1 MTAPQDPIARRAGGG
16 RRAGD
21 DRRAGDEQDSGL
33 EQHSGVEQRPGVEER
48 SWPGLDVSGLRILV
62 AGFGISGYAV
72 ADQTMQRGA
81 RVLVV
86 DGSETPELLERARV
100 LEVLGVEVRLGA
112 EHTRSLPSD
121 REVDLVVT
129 SPGWRPDQPLLAAAA
144 AAGIPVW
151 SEIELARRMQAA
163 DGPAWLG
170 ITGTNGK
177 TTTVTMLE
185 SILQHA
191 GLRAVACGN
200 VGLPVIEA
208 ALDPEGFDVLAIELS
223 SFQLHWTQ
231 HLDCEAAAVLNV
243 SADHLDWHGGTEA
256 YARAKGRIY
265 QGVRTACVYNVADPA
280 TLALVEEADVVEGAR
295 AVGIGLGTPGL
306 SELGLIDDLLVDRA
320 FLDERR
326 TAAAELATLSDLA
339 HLGPQGAGP
348 HVLIDALAA
357 AALARAHGVEPRAV
371 RDGLRAY
378 RMGSHRAQHLATVD
392 GIGFV
397 DDTKA
402 TNPAAAAASLCA
414 AERVVW
420 IAGGDTKGADLDP
433 LISVARERLVGVVL
447 LGRDAAPFTEAL
459 TRHAPEVPV
468 RRIDPG
474 DTDDV
479 AGRTRLMEDAVR
491 AARSLASAG
500 DVVLLAPAAASI
512 DQFRDYAERGDLFA
526 AAVTR
531 LPGERA

>member
-1 MTAPQDPIARRAGGG
+1 MTAPAGG
-16 RRAGD
+16 APSLP
-21 DRRAGDEQDSGL
+21 A
-33 EQHSGVEQRPGVEER
+33 EER
-48 SWPGLDVSGLRILV
+48 PWPGMDVAGLRILV
-62 AGFGISGYAV
+62 TGFGVSGYAI

-86 DGSETPELLERARV
+86 DGADTPEIRERARI
-100 LEVLGVEVRLGA
+100 LEVLGAEFRLGA
-112 EHTRSLPSD
+112 EHTRALPED
-121 REVDLVVT
+121 REIDLVVT

-144 AAGIPVW
+144 ARGIPVW
-151 SEIELARRMQAA
+151 SEVELARRMQAA

-185 SILQHA
+185 SILRAA

-208 ALDPEGFDVLAIELS
+208 ALDPEGFDVLALELS
-223 SFQLHWTQ
+223 SFQLHWTE
-231 HLDCEAAAVLNV
+231 HLDCEAAVVLNV
-243 SADHLDWHGGTEA
+243 SADHLDWHGGAEE
-256 YARAKGRIY
+256 YARAKGRIFE
-265 QGVRTACVYNVADPA
+265 GVRTACVYNTADET
-280 TLALVEEADVVEGAR
+280 TLHLVEEADVVEGAR
-295 AVGIGLGTPGL
+295 AVGISLGAPGL
-306 SELGLIDDLLVDRA
+306 SELGIIDDILVDRA
-320 FLDERR
+320 FHPERR
-326 TAAAELATLSDLA
+326 SSAAELATLADLA

-348 HVLIDALAA
+348 HVLLDALAA
-357 AALARAHGVEPRAV
+357 AALARAHGVPAHAV

-378 RMGSHRAQHLATVD
+378 RMGAHRAQHLATVD

-402 TNPAAAAASLCA
+402 TNPAAAAASLQA

-420 IAGGDTKGADLDP
+420 IAGGDVKGADLGP
-433 LISVARERLVGVVL
+433 LVAAAADRLVGVVL
-447 LGRDAAPFTEAL
+447 LGLDPAPFTEAL

-474 DTDDV
+474 ETDDV
-479 AGRTRLMEDAVR
+479 AARTRLMEDAVQ
-491 AARSLASAG
+491 AARSLAAAG

-531 LPGERA
+531 LPGEHA

>member
-1 MTAPQDPIARRAGGG
+1 MSSPTPAE
-16 RRAGD
+16 
-21 DRRAGDEQDSGL
+21 DR
-33 EQHSGVEQRPGVEER
+33 P
-48 SWPGLDVSGLRILV
+48 WPGMDVAGLRILV
-62 AGFGISGYAV
+62 TGFGVSGYAI

-86 DGSETPELLERARV
+86 DGADTPALRERAEI

-112 EHTRSLPSD
+112 EHTASLPAD
-121 REVDLVVT
+121 RGIDLVVT

-151 SEIELARRMQAA
+151 SEIELARRMQGA

-185 SILQHA
+185 SILRHA
-191 GLRAVACGN
+191 GRRAVACGN

-208 ALDPEGFDVLAIELS
+208 ALDPEGYDVLALELS
-223 SFQLHWTQ
+223 SFQLHWTE

-243 SADHLDWHGGTEA
+243 SDDHLDWHGGA
-256 YARAKGRIY
+256 ARYAAAKGRIY
-265 QGVRTACVYNVADPA
+265 HGVRTACVFTVADP
-280 TLALVEEADVVEGAR
+280 TTRALVEEADVVEGAR
-295 AVGIGLGTPGL
+295 AVGLTLGAPGL
-306 SELGLIDDLLVDRA
+306 SEIGVIDGMLVDRA
-320 FLDERR
+320 FLAERR
-326 TAAAELATLSDLA
+326 TAAAELATLEDLA

-348 HVLIDALAA
+348 HVVLDALAA
-357 AALARAHGVEPRAV
+357 AALARAHGVPAHAV

-378 RMGSHRAQHLATVD
+378 RMGDHRAQHLATVD
-392 GIGFV
+392 GIDYV

-402 TNPAAAAASLCA
+402 TNPAAAEASLRA

-420 IAGGDTKGADLDP
+420 IAGGDTKGAALDE
-433 LISVARERLVGVVL
+433 LITASRDRLAGVVL
-447 LGRDAAPFTEAL
+447 LGLDATAFTDAL
-459 TRHAPEVPV
+459 ARHAPEVPV

-479 AGRTRLMEDAVR
+479 AGRTRLMEDAVQ
-491 AARSLASAG
+491 AARALASAG

-512 DQFRDYAERGDLFA
+512 DQFRDYAERGELFA
-526 AAVTR
+526 TAVSR

>member
-1 MTAPQDPIARRAGGG
+1 MTAPAGG
-16 RRAGD
+16 APSLP
-21 DRRAGDEQDSGL
+21 A
-33 EQHSGVEQRPGVEER
+33 EER
-48 SWPGLDVSGLRILV
+48 PWPGMDVAGLRILV
-62 AGFGISGYAV
+62 TGFGVSGYAI

-86 DGSETPELLERARV
+86 DGADTPEIRERARI
-100 LEVLGVEVRLGA
+100 LEVLGVEFRLGA
-112 EHTRSLPSD
+112 EHTRALPED
-121 REVDLVVT
+121 REIDLVVT

-144 AAGIPVW
+144 ARGIPVW
-151 SEIELARRMQAA
+151 SEVELARRMQAA

-185 SILQHA
+185 SILRAA

-208 ALDPEGFDVLAIELS
+208 ALDPEGFDVLALELS
-223 SFQLHWTQ
+223 SFQLHWTE
-231 HLDCEAAAVLNV
+231 HLDCEAAVVLNV
-243 SADHLDWHGGTEA
+243 SADHLDWHGGAEE
-256 YARAKGRIY
+256 YARAKGRIFE
-265 QGVRTACVYNVADPA
+265 GVRTACVYNTADET
-280 TLALVEEADVVEGAR
+280 TLHLVEEADVVEGAR
-295 AVGIGLGTPGL
+295 AVGISLGAPGL
-306 SELGLIDDLLVDRA
+306 SELGIIDGILVDRA
-320 FLDERR
+320 FHPERR
-326 TAAAELATLSDLA
+326 SSAAELATLADLA

-348 HVLIDALAA
+348 HVLLDALAA
-357 AALARAHGVEPRAV
+357 AALARAHGVPAHAV

-378 RMGSHRAQHLATVD
+378 RMGAHRAQHLATVD

-402 TNPAAAAASLCA
+402 TNPAAAAASLQA
-414 AERVVW
+414 ADRVVW
-420 IAGGDTKGADLDP
+420 IAGGDVKGADLGP
-433 LISVARERLVGVVL
+433 LVAAAADRLVGVVL
-447 LGRDAAPFTEAL
+447 LGLDPAPFTEAL
-459 TRHAPEVPV
+459 SRHAPEVPV

-474 DTDDV
+474 ETDDV
-479 AGRTRLMEDAVR
+479 AARTRLMEDAVQ
-491 AARSLASAG
+491 AARSLAAAG

-531 LPGERA
+531 LPGEHA

>member
-1 MTAPQDPIARRAGGG
+1 MTAPAGG
-16 RRAGD
+16 APSLP
-21 DRRAGDEQDSGL
+21 A
-33 EQHSGVEQRPGVEER
+33 EER
-48 SWPGLDVSGLRILV
+48 PWPGMDVAGLRILV
-62 AGFGISGYAV
+62 TGFGVSGYAI

-86 DGSETPELLERARV
+86 DGADTPEIRERARI
-100 LEVLGVEVRLGA
+100 LEVLGAEFRLGA
-112 EHTRSLPSD
+112 EHTRALPED
-121 REVDLVVT
+121 REIDLVVT

-144 AAGIPVW
+144 ARGIPVW
-151 SEIELARRMQAA
+151 SEVELARRMQAA

-185 SILQHA
+185 SILRAA

-208 ALDPEGFDVLAIELS
+208 ALDPEGFDVLALELS
-223 SFQLHWTQ
+223 SFQLHWTE
-231 HLDCEAAAVLNV
+231 HLDCEAAVVLNV
-243 SADHLDWHGGTEA
+243 SADHLDWHGGAEE
-256 YARAKGRIY
+256 YARAKGRIFE
-265 QGVRTACVYNVADPA
+265 GVRTACVYNTADET
-280 TLALVEEADVVEGAR
+280 TLHLVEEADVVEGAR
-295 AVGIGLGTPGL
+295 AVGISLGAPGL
-306 SELGLIDDLLVDRA
+306 SELGIIDGILVDRA
-320 FLDERR
+320 FHPERR
-326 TAAAELATLSDLA
+326 SSAAELATLADLA

-348 HVLIDALAA
+348 HVLLDALAA
-357 AALARAHGVEPRAV
+357 AALARAHGVPAHAV

-378 RMGSHRAQHLATVD
+378 RMGAHRAQHLATVD

-402 TNPAAAAASLCA
+402 TNPAAAAASLQA

-420 IAGGDTKGADLDP
+420 IAGGDVKGADLGP
-433 LISVARERLVGVVL
+433 LVAAAADRLVGVVL
-447 LGRDAAPFTEAL
+447 LGLDPAPFTEAL
-459 TRHAPEVPV
+459 TRHAPEVHV

-474 DTDDV
+474 ETDDV
-479 AGRTRLMEDAVR
+479 AARTRLMEDAVQ
-491 AARSLASAG
+491 AARSLAAAG

-531 LPGERA
+531 LPGEHA

>member
-1 MTAPQDPIARRAGGG
+1 MTAPAGG
-16 RRAGD
+16 APSLP
-21 DRRAGDEQDSGL
+21 A
-33 EQHSGVEQRPGVEER
+33 EER
-48 SWPGLDVSGLRILV
+48 PWPGMDVAGLRILV
-62 AGFGISGYAV
+62 TGFGVSGYAI

-86 DGSETPELLERARV
+86 DGADTPEIRERAQI
-100 LEVLGVEVRLGA
+100 LEVLGVEFRLGA
-112 EHTRSLPSD
+112 EHTRALPED
-121 REVDLVVT
+121 REIDLVVT

-144 AAGIPVW
+144 ARGIPVW
-151 SEIELARRMQAA
+151 SEVELARRMQPA

-185 SILQHA
+185 SILRAA

-208 ALDPEGFDVLAIELS
+208 ALDPEGFDVLALELS
-223 SFQLHWTQ
+223 SFQLHWTE
-231 HLDCEAAAVLNV
+231 HLDCEAAVVLNV
-243 SADHLDWHGGTEA
+243 SADHLDWHGGAEE
-256 YARAKGRIY
+256 YARAKGRIFE
-265 QGVRTACVYNVADPA
+265 GVRTACVYNTADRT
-280 TLALVEEADVVEGAR
+280 TLHLVEEADVVEGAR
-295 AVGIGLGTPGL
+295 AVGISLGAPGL
-306 SELGLIDDLLVDRA
+306 SELGIIDDILVDRA
-320 FLDERR
+320 FHPERR
-326 TAAAELATLSDLA
+326 SSAAELATLADLA

-348 HVLIDALAA
+348 HVLLDALAA
-357 AALARAHGVEPRAV
+357 AALARAHGVPAHAV

-378 RMGSHRAQHLATVD
+378 RMGAHRAQHLATVD

-402 TNPAAAAASLCA
+402 TNPAAAAASLQA

-420 IAGGDTKGADLDP
+420 IAGGDVKGADLGP
-433 LISVARERLVGVVL
+433 LVAAAADRLVGVVL
-447 LGRDAAPFTEAL
+447 LGLDPAPFTEAL
-459 TRHAPEVPV
+459 SRHAPEVPV

-474 DTDDV
+474 ETDDV
-479 AGRTRLMEDAVR
+479 AARTRLMEDAVQ
-491 AARSLASAG
+491 AARSLAAAG

-531 LPGERA
+531 LPGEHA

>member
-1 MTAPQDPIARRAGGG
+1 MTAPAGG
-16 RRAGD
+16 APSLP
-21 DRRAGDEQDSGL
+21 A
-33 EQHSGVEQRPGVEER
+33 EER
-48 SWPGLDVSGLRILV
+48 PWPGMDVAGLRILV
-62 AGFGISGYAV
+62 TGFGVSGYAI

-86 DGSETPELLERARV
+86 DGADTPALRERAEI

-112 EHTRSLPSD
+112 EHTRDLPAD
-121 REVDLVVT
+121 REIDLVVT

-144 AAGIPVW
+144 ARGIPVW
-151 SEIELARRMQAA
+151 SEVELARRMQAA

-185 SILQHA
+185 SILRAA

-208 ALDPEGFDVLAIELS
+208 ALDPEGFDVLALELS
-223 SFQLHWTQ
+223 SFQLHWTE
-231 HLDCEAAAVLNV
+231 HLDCEAAVVLNV
-243 SADHLDWHGGTEA
+243 SADHLDWHGGAEE
-256 YARAKGRIY
+256 YARAKGRIFE
-265 QGVRTACVYNVADPA
+265 GVRTACVYNTADET
-280 TLALVEEADVVEGAR
+280 TLHLVEEADVVEGAR
-295 AVGIGLGTPGL
+295 AVGISLGAPGL
-306 SELGLIDDLLVDRA
+306 SELGIIDGILVDRA
-320 FLDERR
+320 FHPERR
-326 TAAAELATLSDLA
+326 SSAAELATLADLA

-348 HVLIDALAA
+348 HVLLDALAA
-357 AALARAHGVEPRAV
+357 AALARAHGVPAHAV

-378 RMGSHRAQHLATVD
+378 RMGAHRAQHLATVD

-402 TNPAAAAASLCA
+402 TNPAAAAASLQA

-420 IAGGDTKGADLDP
+420 IAGGDVKGADLGP
-433 LISVARERLVGVVL
+433 LVAAAADRLVGVVL
-447 LGRDAAPFTEAL
+447 LGLDPAPFTEAL

-474 DTDDV
+474 ETDDV
-479 AGRTRLMEDAVR
+479 AARTRLMEDAVQ
-491 AARSLASAG
+491 AARSLAAAG

-531 LPGERA
+531 LPGEHA

>member
-1 MTAPQDPIARRAGGG
+1 MTAPADTPAPRPAE
-16 RRAGD
+16 
-21 DRRAGDEQDSGL
+21 DR
-33 EQHSGVEQRPGVEER
+33 P
-48 SWPGLDVSGLRILV
+48 WPGMDVAGLRILV
-62 AGFGISGYAV
+62 TGFGVSGYAI

-86 DGSETPELLERARV
+86 DGADTPALRERAEI

-112 EHTRSLPSD
+112 EHTRDLPRD
-121 REVDLVVT
+121 REIDLVVT

-144 AAGIPVW
+144 ARGVPVW
-151 SEIELARRMQAA
+151 SEIELARRMQSA

-177 TTTVTMLE
+177 TTAVTMLE
-185 SILQHA
+185 SILRHA

-208 ALDPEGFDVLAIELS
+208 ALDPEGFDVLALELS
-223 SFQLHWTQ
+223 SFQLHWTE
-231 HLDCEAAAVLNV
+231 HLDCEAAVVLNV
-243 SADHLDWHGGTEA
+243 SADHLDWHGGAEE
-256 YARAKGRIY
+256 YARAKGRIFE
-265 QGVRTACVYNVADPA
+265 GVRTACVYNVADPT
-280 TLALVEEADVVEGAR
+280 TLRLVEDADVVEGAR
-295 AVGIGLGTPGL
+295 AVGITLGAPGL
-306 SELGLIDDLLVDRA
+306 SELGIIDDILVDRA
-320 FLDERR
+320 FHPGRR
-326 TAAAELATLSDLA
+326 TSAAELATLADLA

-348 HVLIDALAA
+348 HVLLDALAA
-357 AALARAHGVEPRAV
+357 AALARAHGVPAHAV

-378 RMGSHRAQHLATVD
+378 RMGAHRAQHLASVD
-392 GIGFV
+392 GIDFV

-402 TNPAAAAASLCA
+402 TNPAAAAASLQA

-420 IAGGDTKGADLDP
+420 IAGGDVKGADLDP
-433 LISVARERLVGVVL
+433 LVAAAAERLVGVVL
-447 LGRDAAPFTEAL
+447 LGLAPPPFSEAL
-459 TRHAPEVPV
+459 ARHAPEVPV

-474 DTDDV
+474 ETGDV
-479 AGRTRLMEDAVR
+479 AARTRLMEDAVQ
-491 AARSLASAG
+491 AARSLAAAG

-531 LPGERA
+531 LPGEHA

>member
-1 MTAPQDPIARRAGGG
+1 MTAPAGG
-16 RRAGD
+16 APSLP
-21 DRRAGDEQDSGL
+21 A
-33 EQHSGVEQRPGVEER
+33 EER
-48 SWPGLDVSGLRILV
+48 PWPGMDVAGLRILV
-62 AGFGISGYAV
+62 TGFGVSGYAI

-86 DGSETPELLERARV
+86 DGADTPEIRERAQI
-100 LEVLGVEVRLGA
+100 LEVLGVEFRLGA
-112 EHTRSLPSD
+112 EHTRALPED
-121 REVDLVVT
+121 REIDLVVT

-144 AAGIPVW
+144 ARGIPVW
-151 SEIELARRMQAA
+151 GEVELARRMQPA

-185 SILQHA
+185 SILRAA

-208 ALDPEGFDVLAIELS
+208 ALDPEGFDVLALELS
-223 SFQLHWTQ
+223 SFQLHWTE
-231 HLDCEAAAVLNV
+231 HLDCEAAVVLNV
-243 SADHLDWHGGTEA
+243 SADHLDWHGGAEE
-256 YARAKGRIY
+256 YARAKGRIFE
-265 QGVRTACVYNVADPA
+265 GVRTACVYNTADET
-280 TLALVEEADVVEGAR
+280 TLHLVEEADVVEGAR
-295 AVGIGLGTPGL
+295 AVGISLGAPGL
-306 SELGLIDDLLVDRA
+306 SELGIIDGILVDRA
-320 FLDERR
+320 FHPERR
-326 TAAAELATLSDLA
+326 SSAAELATLSDLA

-348 HVLIDALAA
+348 HVLLDALAA
-357 AALARAHGVEPRAV
+357 AALARAHGVPAHAV

-378 RMGSHRAQHLATVD
+378 RMGAHRAQHLATVD

-402 TNPAAAAASLCA
+402 TNPAAAAASLQA

-420 IAGGDTKGADLDP
+420 IAGGDVKGADLGP
-433 LISVARERLVGVVL
+433 LVAAAADRLVGVVL
-447 LGRDAAPFTEAL
+447 LGLDPAPFTEAL
-459 TRHAPEVPV
+459 SRHAPEVPV

-474 DTDDV
+474 ETDDV
-479 AGRTRLMEDAVR
+479 AARTRLMEDAVQ
-491 AARSLASAG
+491 AARSLAAAG

-531 LPGERA
+531 LPGEHA

>member
-1 MTAPQDPIARRAGGG
+1 MTAAPAVRV
-16 RRAGD
+16 
-21 DRRAGDEQDSGL
+21 DEL
-33 EQHSGVEQRPGVEER
+33 P
-48 SWPGLDVSGLRILV
+48 WPGLDVSGLRILV
-62 AGFGISGYAV
+62 TGFGVSGYAV

-86 DGSETPELLERARV
+86 DGADTPEIRERARI
-100 LEVLGVEVRLGA
+100 LEVLGAEFRLGA
-112 EHTRSLPSD
+112 EHTRALPED
-121 REVDLVVT
+121 REIDLVVT

-144 AAGIPVW
+144 ARGIPVW
-151 SEIELARRMQAA
+151 SEVELARRMQAA

-185 SILQHA
+185 SILRAA

-208 ALDPEGFDVLAIELS
+208 ALDPEGFDVLALELS
-223 SFQLHWTQ
+223 SFQLHWTE
-231 HLDCEAAAVLNV
+231 HLDCEAAVVLNV
-243 SADHLDWHGGTEA
+243 SADHLDWHGGAEE
-256 YARAKGRIY
+256 YARAKGRIFE
-265 QGVRTACVYNVADPA
+265 GVRTACVYNTADET
-280 TLALVEEADVVEGAR
+280 TLHLVEEADVVEGAR
-295 AVGIGLGTPGL
+295 AVGISLGAPGL
-306 SELGLIDDLLVDRA
+306 SELGIIDGILVDRA
-320 FLDERR
+320 FHPERR
-326 TAAAELATLSDLA
+326 SSAAELATLADLA

-348 HVLIDALAA
+348 HVLLDALAA
-357 AALARAHGVEPRAV
+357 AALARAHGVPAHAV

-378 RMGSHRAQHLATVD
+378 RMGAHRAQHLATVD

-402 TNPAAAAASLCA
+402 TNPAAAAASLQA

-420 IAGGDTKGADLDP
+420 IAGGDVKGADLGP
-433 LISVARERLVGVVL
+433 LVAAAADRLVGVVL
-447 LGRDAAPFTEAL
+447 LGLDPAPFTEAL
-459 TRHAPEVPV
+459 SRHAPEVPV

-474 DTDDV
+474 ETDDV
-479 AGRTRLMEDAVR
+479 AARTRLMEDAVQ
-491 AARSLASAG
+491 AARSLAAAG

-531 LPGERA
+531 LPGEHA

>member
-1 MTAPQDPIARRAGGG
+1 MTAPAGG
-16 RRAGD
+16 APSLP
-21 DRRAGDEQDSGL
+21 A
-33 EQHSGVEQRPGVEER
+33 EER
-48 SWPGLDVSGLRILV
+48 PWPGMDVAGLRILV
-62 AGFGISGYAV
+62 TGFGVSGYAI

-86 DGSETPELLERARV
+86 DGADTPEIRERARI
-100 LEVLGVEVRLGA
+100 LEVLGAEFRLGA
-112 EHTRSLPSD
+112 EHTRALPED
-121 REVDLVVT
+121 REIDLVVT

-144 AAGIPVW
+144 ARGIPVW
-151 SEIELARRMQAA
+151 SEVELARRMQPA

-185 SILQHA
+185 SILRAA

-208 ALDPEGFDVLAIELS
+208 ALDPEGFDVLALELS
-223 SFQLHWTQ
+223 SFQLHWTE
-231 HLDCEAAAVLNV
+231 HLDCEAAVVLNV
-243 SADHLDWHGGTEA
+243 SADHLDWHGGAEE
-256 YARAKGRIY
+256 YARAKGRIFE
-265 QGVRTACVYNVADPA
+265 GVRTACVYNTADET
-280 TLALVEEADVVEGAR
+280 TLHLVEEADVVEGAR
-295 AVGIGLGTPGL
+295 AVGISLGAPGL
-306 SELGLIDDLLVDRA
+306 SELGIIDGILVDRA
-320 FLDERR
+320 FHPERR
-326 TAAAELATLSDLA
+326 SSAAELATLADLA

-348 HVLIDALAA
+348 HVLLDALAA
-357 AALARAHGVEPRAV
+357 AALARAHGVPAHAV

-378 RMGSHRAQHLATVD
+378 RMGAHRAQHLATVD

-402 TNPAAAAASLCA
+402 TNPAAAAASLQA

-420 IAGGDTKGADLDP
+420 IAGGDVKGADLGP
-433 LISVARERLVGVVL
+433 LVAAAADRLVGVVL
-447 LGRDAAPFTEAL
+447 LGLDPAPFTEAL
-459 TRHAPEVPV
+459 SRHAPEVPV

-474 DTDDV
+474 ETDDV
-479 AGRTRLMEDAVR
+479 AARTRLMEDAVQ
-491 AARSLASAG
+491 AARSLAAAG

-531 LPGERA
+531 LPGEHA

>member
-1 MTAPQDPIARRAGGG
+1 MTAAADGPAPLPA
-16 RRAGD
+16 
-21 DRRAGDEQDSGL
+21 
-33 EQHSGVEQRPGVEER
+33 EER
-48 SWPGLDVSGLRILV
+48 AWPGMDVAGLRILV
-62 AGFGISGYAV
+62 TGFGVSGYAI

-86 DGSETPELLERARV
+86 DGADTPALRERAEI

-112 EHTRSLPSD
+112 EHTRDLPAD
-121 REVDLVVT
+121 REIDLVVT

-144 AAGIPVW
+144 ARGIPVW
-151 SEIELARRMQAA
+151 SEVELARRMQAA

-185 SILQHA
+185 SILRAA

-208 ALDPEGFDVLAIELS
+208 ALDPEGFDVLALELS
-223 SFQLHWTQ
+223 SFQLHWTE
-231 HLDCEAAAVLNV
+231 HLDCEAAVVLNV
-243 SADHLDWHGGTEA
+243 SADHLDWHGGAEQ
-256 YARAKGRIY
+256 YARAKGRIFE
-265 QGVRTACVYNVADPA
+265 GVRTACVYSVADPT
-280 TLALVEEADVVEGAR
+280 TLRLVEDADVVEGAR
-295 AVGIGLGTPGL
+295 AVGITLGAPGL
-306 SELGLIDDLLVDRA
+306 SELGIIDDILVDRA
-320 FLDERR
+320 FHPERR
-326 TAAAELATLSDLA
+326 TSAAELATLEDLA

-348 HVLIDALAA
+348 HVLLDALAA
-357 AALARAHGVEPRAV
+357 AALARAHGVPAHAV
-371 RDGLRAY
+371 RDGLSAY
-378 RMGSHRAQHLATVD
+378 RMGAHRAQHLATVD

-402 TNPAAAAASLCA
+402 TNPAAAAASLQA

-420 IAGGDTKGADLDP
+420 IAGGDVKGADLDP
-433 LISVARERLVGVVL
+433 LVAAVAERLAGVVL
-447 LGRDAAPFTEAL
+447 LGLDPAPFTEAL
-459 TRHAPEVPV
+459 SRHAPEVPV

-474 DTDDV
+474 ETGDV
-479 AGRTRLMEDAVR
+479 AARTRLMEDAVQ
-491 AARSLASAG
+491 AARSLATAG

-531 LPGERA
+531 LPGEHA

>member
-1 MTAPQDPIARRAGGG
+1 MTQATSPVPAED
-16 RRAGD
+16 
-21 DRRAGDEQDSGL
+21 
-33 EQHSGVEQRPGVEER
+33 R

-62 AGFGISGYAV
+62 TGFGVSGYAI

-81 RVLVV
+81 QVLVV
-86 DGSETPELLERARV
+86 DGKDSPEIRERANI
-100 LEVLGVEVRLGA
+100 LEVLGVEFLLGA
-112 EHTRSLPSD
+112 EHTRALPVG

-129 SPGWRPDQPLLAAAA
+129 SPGWRPDQPLLAEAL

-151 SEIELARRMQAA
+151 SEVELARRMQPA
-163 DGPAWLG
+163 DGPDWLA

-185 SILQHA
+185 SILLHA

-208 ALDPEGFDVLAIELS
+208 ALDPEGFDVLALELS
-223 SFQLHWTQ
+223 SFQLHWTE
-231 HLDCEAAAVLNV
+231 HLDCEASVVLNV
-243 SADHLDWHGGTEA
+243 SADHLDWHGGAEA
-256 YARAKGRIY
+256 YAAAKGRIFE
-265 QGVRTACVYNVADPA
+265 GVRTACVYSVADP
-280 TLALVEEADVVEGAR
+280 TTRHLVEEADVAEGAR
-295 AVGIGLGTPGL
+295 AVGLSLGAPGP
-306 SELGLIDDLLVDRA
+306 SELGVIDGLLVDRA
-320 FLDERR
+320 FVADRR
-326 TAAAELATLSDLA
+326 TTAAELATLEDLA
-339 HLGPQGAGP
+339 HLGAQGAGP
-348 HVLIDALAA
+348 HLVLDALAA
-357 AALARAHGVEPRAV
+357 AALARAHGVEPSAV

-378 RMGSHRAQHLATVD
+378 RMGGHRAEHLATVD
-392 GIGFV
+392 GIDWV

-402 TNPAAAAASLCA
+402 TNPAAAAASLSA

-420 IAGGDTKGADLDP
+420 IAGGDAKGADLDE
-433 LISVARERLVGVVL
+433 LVAAVRDRLVGVVL
-447 LGRDAAPFTEAL
+447 LGRDDAPFTSAL
-459 TRHAPEVPV
+459 ERHAPEVPV

-474 DTDDV
+474 DTGDV
-479 AGRTRLMEDAVR
+479 AGRTRLMDDAVQ
-491 AARSLASAG
+491 AARSLAQAG

>member
-1 MTAPQDPIARRAGGG
+1 MTAPAGG
-16 RRAGD
+16 APSLP
-21 DRRAGDEQDSGL
+21 A
-33 EQHSGVEQRPGVEER
+33 EER
-48 SWPGLDVSGLRILV
+48 PWPGMDVAGLRILV
-62 AGFGISGYAV
+62 TGFGVSGYAI

-86 DGSETPELLERARV
+86 DGADTPEIRERARI
-100 LEVLGVEVRLGA
+100 LEVLGAEFRLGA
-112 EHTRSLPSD
+112 EHTRALPED
-121 REVDLVVT
+121 REIDLVVT

-144 AAGIPVW
+144 ARGIPVW
-151 SEIELARRMQAA
+151 SEVELARRMQAA

-185 SILQHA
+185 SILRAA

-208 ALDPEGFDVLAIELS
+208 ALDPEGFDVLALELS
-223 SFQLHWTQ
+223 SFQLHWTE
-231 HLDCEAAAVLNV
+231 HLDCEAAVVLNV
-243 SADHLDWHGGTEA
+243 SADHLDWHGGAEE
-256 YARAKGRIY
+256 YARAKGRIFE
-265 QGVRTACVYNVADPA
+265 GVRTACVYNTADET
-280 TLALVEEADVVEGAR
+280 TLHLVEEADVVEGAR
-295 AVGIGLGTPGL
+295 AVGISLGAPGL
-306 SELGLIDDLLVDRA
+306 SELGIIDGILVDRA
-320 FLDERR
+320 FHPERR
-326 TAAAELATLSDLA
+326 GSAAELATLADLA

-348 HVLIDALAA
+348 HVLLDALAA
-357 AALARAHGVEPRAV
+357 AALARAHGVPAHAV

-378 RMGSHRAQHLATVD
+378 RMGAHRAQHLATVD

-402 TNPAAAAASLCA
+402 TNPAAAAASLQA

-420 IAGGDTKGADLDP
+420 IAGGDVKGADLGP
-433 LISVARERLVGVVL
+433 LVAAAADRLVGVVL
-447 LGRDAAPFTEAL
+447 LGLDPAPFTEAL

-474 DTDDV
+474 ETDDV
-479 AGRTRLMEDAVR
+479 AARTRLMEDAVQ
-491 AARSLASAG
+491 AARSLAAAG

-531 LPGERA
+531 LPGEHA

>member
-1 MTAPQDPIARRAGGG
+1 MTAPADTPAPRPAE
-16 RRAGD
+16 
-21 DRRAGDEQDSGL
+21 DR
-33 EQHSGVEQRPGVEER
+33 P
-48 SWPGLDVSGLRILV
+48 WPGMDVAGLRILV
-62 AGFGISGYAV
+62 TGFGVSGYAI

-86 DGSETPELLERARV
+86 DGADTPALRERAEI

-112 EHTRSLPSD
+112 EHTRALPAD
-121 REVDLVVT
+121 REIDLVVT

-144 AAGIPVW
+144 ARGIPVW

-185 SILQHA
+185 SILRAA

-208 ALDPEGFDVLAIELS
+208 ALDPEGFDVLALELS
-223 SFQLHWTQ
+223 SFQLHWTE
-231 HLDCEAAAVLNV
+231 HLDCEAAVVLNV
-243 SADHLDWHGGTEA
+243 SADHLDWHGGAEE
-256 YARAKGRIY
+256 YARAKGRIFE
-265 QGVRTACVYNVADPA
+265 GVRTACVYNTADET
-280 TLALVEEADVVEGAR
+280 TLHLVEEADVVEGAR
-295 AVGIGLGTPGL
+295 AVGISLGAPGL
-306 SELGLIDDLLVDRA
+306 SELGIIDGILVDRA
-320 FLDERR
+320 FHPERR
-326 TAAAELATLSDLA
+326 SSAAELATLADLA

-348 HVLIDALAA
+348 HVLLDALAA
-357 AALARAHGVEPRAV
+357 AALARAHGVPAHAV

-378 RMGSHRAQHLATVD
+378 RMGAHRAQHLATVD

-402 TNPAAAAASLCA
+402 TNPAAAAASLQA

-420 IAGGDTKGADLDP
+420 IAGGDVKCADLGP
-433 LISVARERLVGVVL
+433 LVAAAADRLVGVVL
-447 LGRDAAPFTEAL
+447 LGLDPAPFTEAL

-474 DTDDV
+474 ETDDV
-479 AGRTRLMEDAVR
+479 AARTRLMEDAVQ
-491 AARSLASAG
+491 AARSLAAAG

-531 LPGERA
+531 LPGEHA

>member
-1 MTAPQDPIARRAGGG
+1 MTAPAGG
-16 RRAGD
+16 A
-21 DRRAGDEQDSGL
+21 
-33 EQHSGVEQRPGVEER
+33 HSLPAEER
-48 SWPGLDVSGLRILV
+48 PWPGMDVAGLRILV
-62 AGFGISGYAV
+62 TGFGVSGYAI

-86 DGSETPELLERARV
+86 DGADTPEIRERAQI
-100 LEVLGVEVRLGA
+100 LEVLGAEFRLGA
-112 EHTRSLPSD
+112 EHTLALPED
-121 REVDLVVT
+121 REIDLVVT

-144 AAGIPVW
+144 ARGIPVW
-151 SEIELARRMQAA
+151 SEVELARRMQAA

-185 SILQHA
+185 SILRAA

-208 ALDPEGFDVLAIELS
+208 ALDPEGFDVLALELS
-223 SFQLHWTQ
+223 SFQLHWTE
-231 HLDCEAAAVLNV
+231 HLDCEAAVVLNV
-243 SADHLDWHGGTEA
+243 SADHLDWHGGAEE
-256 YARAKGRIY
+256 YARAKGRIFE
-265 QGVRTACVYNVADPA
+265 GVRTACVFNTADET
-280 TLALVEEADVVEGAR
+280 TLHLVEEADVVEGAR
-295 AVGIGLGTPGL
+295 AVGISLGAPGL
-306 SELGLIDDLLVDRA
+306 SELGIIDGILVDRA
-320 FLDERR
+320 FHPERR
-326 TAAAELATLSDLA
+326 SSAAELATLADLA

-348 HVLIDALAA
+348 HVLLDALAA
-357 AALARAHGVEPRAV
+357 AALARAHGVPAHAV

-378 RMGSHRAQHLATVD
+378 RMGAHRAQHLATVD

-402 TNPAAAAASLCA
+402 TNPAAAAASLQA

-420 IAGGDTKGADLDP
+420 IAGGDVKGADLGP
-433 LISVARERLVGVVL
+433 LVAAAADRLVGVVL
-447 LGRDAAPFTEAL
+447 LGLDPAPFTEAL

-474 DTDDV
+474 ETDDV
-479 AGRTRLMEDAVR
+479 AARTRLMEDAVQ
-491 AARSLASAG
+491 AARSLAAAG

-531 LPGERA
+531 LPGEHA

>member
-1 MTAPQDPIARRAGGG
+1 MTAPAGG
-16 RRAGD
+16 APSLP
-21 DRRAGDEQDSGL
+21 A
-33 EQHSGVEQRPGVEER
+33 EER
-48 SWPGLDVSGLRILV
+48 PWPGMDVAGLRILV
-62 AGFGISGYAV
+62 TGFGVSGYAI

-81 RVLVV
+81 RMLVV
-86 DGSETPELLERARV
+86 DGADTPEIRERAQI
-100 LEVLGVEVRLGA
+100 LEVLGVEFRLGA
-112 EHTRSLPSD
+112 EHTRALPED
-121 REVDLVVT
+121 REIDLVVT

-144 AAGIPVW
+144 ARGIPVW
-151 SEIELARRMQAA
+151 SEVELARRMQPA

-185 SILQHA
+185 SILRAA

-208 ALDPEGFDVLAIELS
+208 ALDPEGFDVLALELS
-223 SFQLHWTQ
+223 SFQLHWTE
-231 HLDCEAAAVLNV
+231 HLDCEAAVVLNV
-243 SADHLDWHGGTEA
+243 SADHLDWHGGAEE
-256 YARAKGRIY
+256 YARAKGRIFE
-265 QGVRTACVYNVADPA
+265 GVRTACVFNTADET
-280 TLALVEEADVVEGAR
+280 TLHLVEEADVVEGAR
-295 AVGIGLGTPGL
+295 AVGISLGAPGL
-306 SELGLIDDLLVDRA
+306 SELGIIDGILVDRA
-320 FLDERR
+320 FHPERR
-326 TAAAELATLSDLA
+326 SSAAELATLADLA

-348 HVLIDALAA
+348 HVLLDALAA
-357 AALARAHGVEPRAV
+357 AALARAHGVPAHAV

-378 RMGSHRAQHLATVD
+378 RMGAHRAQHLATVD

-402 TNPAAAAASLCA
+402 TNPAAAAASLQA

-420 IAGGDTKGADLDP
+420 IAGGDVKGADLGS
-433 LISVARERLVGVVL
+433 LVAAAADRLVGVVL
-447 LGRDAAPFTEAL
+447 LGLDPAPFTEAL
-459 TRHAPEVPV
+459 SRHAPEVPV

-474 DTDDV
+474 ETDDV
-479 AGRTRLMEDAVR
+479 AARTRLMEDAVH
-491 AARSLASAG
+491 AARSLAAAG

-531 LPGERA
+531 LPGEHV

>member
-1 MTAPQDPIARRAGGG
+1 MTAPAGG
-16 RRAGD
+16 APSLP
-21 DRRAGDEQDSGL
+21 A
-33 EQHSGVEQRPGVEER
+33 EER
-48 SWPGLDVSGLRILV
+48 PWPGMDVAGLRILV
-62 AGFGISGYAV
+62 TGFGVSGYAI

-86 DGSETPELLERARV
+86 DGADTPEIRERARI
-100 LEVLGVEVRLGA
+100 LEVLGAEFRLGA
-112 EHTRSLPSD
+112 EHTRALPED
-121 REVDLVVT
+121 REIDLVVT

-144 AAGIPVW
+144 ARGIPVW
-151 SEIELARRMQAA
+151 SEVELARRMQAA

-185 SILQHA
+185 SILRAA

-208 ALDPEGFDVLAIELS
+208 ALDPEGFDVLALELS
-223 SFQLHWTQ
+223 SFQLHWTE
-231 HLDCEAAAVLNV
+231 HLDCEAAVVLNV
-243 SADHLDWHGGTEA
+243 SADHLDWHGGAEE
-256 YARAKGRIY
+256 YARAKGRIFE
-265 QGVRTACVYNVADPA
+265 GVRTACVYNTADET
-280 TLALVEEADVVEGAR
+280 TLHLVEEADVVEGAR
-295 AVGIGLGTPGL
+295 AVGISLGAPGL
-306 SELGLIDDLLVDRA
+306 SELGTIDGILVDRA
-320 FLDERR
+320 FHPERR
-326 TAAAELATLSDLA
+326 SSADELATIADLA

-348 HVLIDALAA
+348 HVLLDALAA
-357 AALARAHGVEPRAV
+357 AALARAHGVPAHAV

-378 RMGSHRAQHLATVD
+378 RMGAHRAQHLATVD

-402 TNPAAAAASLCA
+402 TNPAAAAASLQA

-420 IAGGDTKGADLDP
+420 IAGGDVKGADLGP
-433 LISVARERLVGVVL
+433 LVAAAADRLVGVVL
-447 LGRDAAPFTEAL
+447 LGLDPAPFTEAL

-474 DTDDV
+474 ETDDV
-479 AGRTRLMEDAVR
+479 AARTRLMEDAVQ
-491 AARSLASAG
+491 AARSLAAAG

-531 LPGERA
+531 LPGEHA

>member
-1 MTAPQDPIARRAGGG
+1 MTAAADGPAPLPA
-16 RRAGD
+16 
-21 DRRAGDEQDSGL
+21 
-33 EQHSGVEQRPGVEER
+33 EER
-48 SWPGLDVSGLRILV
+48 AWPGMDVAGLRILV
-62 AGFGISGYAV
+62 TGFGVSGYAI

-86 DGSETPELLERARV
+86 DGADTPEIRERARI
-100 LEVLGVEVRLGA
+100 LEVLGAEFRLGA
-112 EHTRSLPSD
+112 EHTRALPED
-121 REVDLVVT
+121 REIDLVVT

-144 AAGIPVW
+144 ARGIPVW
-151 SEIELARRMQAA
+151 SEVELARRMQAA

-185 SILQHA
+185 SILRAA

-208 ALDPEGFDVLAIELS
+208 ALDPEGFDVLALELS
-223 SFQLHWTQ
+223 SFQLHWTE
-231 HLDCEAAAVLNV
+231 HLDCEAAVVLNV
-243 SADHLDWHGGTEA
+243 SADHLDWHGGAEQ
-256 YARAKGRIY
+256 YARAKGRIFE
-265 QGVRTACVYNVADPA
+265 GVRTACVYSVADPT
-280 TLALVEEADVVEGAR
+280 TLRLVEDADVVEGAR
-295 AVGIGLGTPGL
+295 AVGITLGAPGL
-306 SELGLIDDLLVDRA
+306 SELGIIDDILVDRA
-320 FLDERR
+320 FHPERR
-326 TAAAELATLSDLA
+326 TSAAELATLEDLA

-348 HVLIDALAA
+348 HVLLDALAA
-357 AALARAHGVEPRAV
+357 AALARAHGVPAHAV
-371 RDGLRAY
+371 RDGLSAY
-378 RMGSHRAQHLATVD
+378 RMGAHRAQHLATVD

-402 TNPAAAAASLCA
+402 TNPAAAAASLQA

-420 IAGGDTKGADLDP
+420 IAGGDVKGADLDP
-433 LISVARERLVGVVL
+433 LVAAVAERLAGVVL
-447 LGRDAAPFTEAL
+447 LGLDPAPFTEAL
-459 TRHAPEVPV
+459 SRHAPEVPV

-474 DTDDV
+474 ETGDV
-479 AGRTRLMEDAVR
+479 AARTRLMEDAVQ
-491 AARSLASAG
+491 AARSLATAG

-531 LPGERA
+531 LPGEHA

>member
-1 MTAPQDPIARRAGGG
+1 MTAPAGG
-16 RRAGD
+16 APSLP
-21 DRRAGDEQDSGL
+21 A
-33 EQHSGVEQRPGVEER
+33 EER
-48 SWPGLDVSGLRILV
+48 PWPGMDVAGLRILV
-62 AGFGISGYAV
+62 TGFGVSGYAI

-86 DGSETPELLERARV
+86 DGADTPEIRERARI
-100 LEVLGVEVRLGA
+100 LEVLGAEFRLGA
-112 EHTRSLPSD
+112 EHTRALPED
-121 REVDLVVT
+121 REIDLVVT

-144 AAGIPVW
+144 ARGIPVW
-151 SEIELARRMQAA
+151 SEVELARRMQAA

-185 SILQHA
+185 SILRAA

-208 ALDPEGFDVLAIELS
+208 ALDPEGFDVLALELS
-223 SFQLHWTQ
+223 SFQLHWTE
-231 HLDCEAAAVLNV
+231 HLDCEAAVVLNV
-243 SADHLDWHGGTEA
+243 SADHLDWHGGAEE
-256 YARAKGRIY
+256 YARAKGRIFE
-265 QGVRTACVYNVADPA
+265 GVRTACVYNTADET
-280 TLALVEEADVVEGAR
+280 TLHLVEEADVVEGAR
-295 AVGIGLGTPGL
+295 AVGISLGAPGL
-306 SELGLIDDLLVDRA
+306 SELGIIDGILVDRA
-320 FLDERR
+320 FHPERR
-326 TAAAELATLSDLA
+326 SSAAELATLADLA

-348 HVLIDALAA
+348 HVLLDALAA
-357 AALARAHGVEPRAV
+357 AALARAHGVPAHAV

-378 RMGSHRAQHLATVD
+378 RMGAHRAQHLATVD

-402 TNPAAAAASLCA
+402 TNPAAAAASLQA

-420 IAGGDTKGADLDP
+420 IAGGDVKGADLGP
-433 LISVARERLVGVVL
+433 LVAAAADRLVGVVL
-447 LGRDAAPFTEAL
+447 LGLDPAPFTEAL
-459 TRHAPEVPV
+459 SRHAPEVPV

-474 DTDDV
+474 ETDDV
-479 AGRTRLMEDAVR
+479 AARTRLMEDAVQ
-491 AARSLASAG
+491 AARSLAAAG

-531 LPGERA
+531 LPGEHA

>member
-1 MTAPQDPIARRAGGG
+1 MTVPASAVPA
-16 RRAGD
+16 
-21 DRRAGDEQDSGL
+21 
-33 EQHSGVEQRPGVEER
+33 EER

-62 AGFGISGYAV
+62 TGFGVSGYAI

-81 RVLVV
+81 HVTVV
-86 DGSETPELLERARV
+86 DGNDTPEIRERATI
-100 LEVLGVEVRLGA
+100 LEVLGVEFLLGA
-112 EHTRSLPSD
+112 EHTRALPER

-129 SPGWRPDQPLLAAAA
+129 SPGWRPDQPLLVQAL

-151 SEIELARRMQAA
+151 SEVELARRMQPA

-185 SILQHA
+185 SILRHA

-208 ALDPEGFDVLAIELS
+208 ALDPEGFDVLALELS
-223 SFQLHWTQ
+223 SFQLHWTE
-231 HLDCEAAAVLNV
+231 HLDCEAAVVLNV
-243 SADHLDWHGGTEA
+243 TADHLDWHGGADA
-256 YARAKGRIY
+256 YAAAKGRIY
-265 QGVRTACVYNVADPA
+265 DGVRTACMYSIGDP
-280 TLALVEEADVVEGAR
+280 TTRHLVEEADVAEGAR
-295 AVGIGLGTPGL
+295 AVGLSLGVPGP
-306 SELGLIDDLLVDRA
+306 SELGVIDGLLVDRA
-320 FLDERR
+320 FVADRR
-326 TAAAELATLSDLA
+326 TTAAELGTLEDLA
-339 HLGPQGAGP
+339 HLGAQGAGP
-348 HVLIDALAA
+348 HVVLDALAA
-357 AALARAHGVEPRAV
+357 AALARAHGVEPTAV

-378 RMGSHRAQHLATVD
+378 RMGGHRAQHLATVD
-392 GIGFV
+392 GIDWV

-402 TNPAAAAASLCA
+402 TNPAAAAASLSA

-420 IAGGDTKGADLDP
+420 IAGGDAKGADLDD
-433 LISVARERLVGVVL
+433 LVASARDRLVAVVL
-447 LGRDAAPFTEAL
+447 LGRDDVPFTSAL
-459 TRHAPEVPV
+459 ARHAPEVPIHRV
-468 RRIDPG
+468 DPG

-479 AGRTRLMEDAVR
+479 AGRTRLMDEAVQ
-491 AARSLASAG
+491 AARSLARSG

>member
-1 MTAPQDPIARRAGGG
+1 MTAPAGG
-16 RRAGD
+16 A
-21 DRRAGDEQDSGL
+21 
-33 EQHSGVEQRPGVEER
+33 HSLPAEER
-48 SWPGLDVSGLRILV
+48 PWPGMDVAGLRILV
-62 AGFGISGYAV
+62 TGFGVSGYAI

-86 DGSETPELLERARV
+86 DGADTPEIRERAQI
-100 LEVLGVEVRLGA
+100 LEVLGAEFRLGA
-112 EHTRSLPSD
+112 EHTLALPED
-121 REVDLVVT
+121 REIDLVVT

-144 AAGIPVW
+144 ARGIPVW
-151 SEIELARRMQAA
+151 SEVELARRMQAA

-185 SILQHA
+185 SILRAA

-208 ALDPEGFDVLAIELS
+208 ALDPEGFDVLALELS
-223 SFQLHWTQ
+223 SFQLHWTE
-231 HLDCEAAAVLNV
+231 HLDCEAAVVLNV
-243 SADHLDWHGGTEA
+243 SADHLDWHGGAEE
-256 YARAKGRIY
+256 YARAKGRIFE
-265 QGVRTACVYNVADPA
+265 GVRTACVFNTADET
-280 TLALVEEADVVEGAR
+280 TLHLVEEADVVEGAR
-295 AVGIGLGTPGL
+295 AVGISLGAPGL
-306 SELGLIDDLLVDRA
+306 SELGIIDGILVDRA
-320 FLDERR
+320 FHPERR
-326 TAAAELATLSDLA
+326 SSAAELATLADLA

-348 HVLIDALAA
+348 HVLLDALAA
-357 AALARAHGVEPRAV
+357 AALARAHGVPAHAV

-378 RMGSHRAQHLATVD
+378 RMGAHRAQHLATVD

-402 TNPAAAAASLCA
+402 TNPAAAAASLQA

-420 IAGGDTKGADLDP
+420 IAGGDVKGADLGP
-433 LISVARERLVGVVL
+433 LVAAAADRLVGVVL
-447 LGRDAAPFTEAL
+447 LGLDPAPFTEAL

-474 DTDDV
+474 ETDDV
-479 AGRTRLMEDAVR
+479 AARTRLMEDAVQ
-491 AARSLASAG
+491 AARSLAAAG

-526 AAVTR
+526 AAVTQ
-531 LPGERA
+531 LPGEHA

>member
-1 MTAPQDPIARRAGGG
+1 MTAREATLPA
-16 RRAGD
+16 
-21 DRRAGDEQDSGL
+21 
-33 EQHSGVEQRPGVEER
+33 EER
-48 SWPGLDVSGLRILV
+48 AWPGMDAAGLRILV
-62 AGFGISGYAV
+62 TGFGVSGYAI

-81 RVLVV
+81 QVLVI
-86 DGSETPELLERARV
+86 DGADTPALRERAQI
-100 LEVLGVEVRLGA
+100 LEVLGVEFRLGA
-112 EHTRSLPSD
+112 EHLDTLPRD
-121 REVDLVVT
+121 REIDLVVT
-129 SPGWRPDQPLLAAAA
+129 SPGWRPDQPLLVAAQ

-151 SEIELARRMQAA
+151 SEVELARRMQAA

-208 ALDPEGFDVLAIELS
+208 ALDPEGFDVLALELS
-223 SFQLHWTQ
+223 SFQLHWTE
-231 HLDCEAAAVLNV
+231 HLDCDAAVVLNI
-243 SADHLDWHGGTEA
+243 SADHLDWHGGAEA
-256 YARAKGRIY
+256 YAAAKGRIFE
-265 QGVRTACVYNVADPA
+265 GVRTACVYSVGDPA
-280 TLALVEEADVVEGAR
+280 TRDLVEQADVVEGAR
-295 AVGIGLGTPGL
+295 AVGLSLGPPGL
-306 SELGLIDDLLVDRA
+306 SELGVIDGVLVDRA
-320 FLDERR
+320 FLAERR
-326 TAAAELATLSDLA
+326 TAAAELATLEDLA

-348 HVLIDALAA
+348 HLVLDALAA
-357 AALARAHGVEPRAV
+357 AALARAHGVEPQAV

-378 RMGSHRAQHLATVD
+378 RMGSHRAQHLATID
-392 GIGFV
+392 GIDYV

-402 TNPAAAAASLCA
+402 TNPAAAAASLRA

-420 IAGGDTKGADLDP
+420 IAGGDAKGADLAP
-433 LISVARERLVGVVL
+433 LVTASRDRLVGVVL
-447 LGRDAAPFTEAL
+447 LGTDEEPFMSAL
-459 TRHAPEVPV
+459 ARHAPEVPL

-474 DTDDV
+474 DTDDT
-479 AGRTRLMEDAVR
+479 AGRSRLMEDAVQV
-491 AARSLASAG
+491 ARSLATAG

>member
-1 MTAPQDPIARRAGGG
+1 MTAPAGG
-16 RRAGD
+16 APSLP
-21 DRRAGDEQDSGL
+21 A
-33 EQHSGVEQRPGVEER
+33 EER
-48 SWPGLDVSGLRILV
+48 PWPGMDVAGLRILV
-62 AGFGISGYAV
+62 TGFGVSGYAI

-86 DGSETPELLERARV
+86 DGADTPEIRERARI
-100 LEVLGVEVRLGA
+100 LEVLGAEVRLGA
-112 EHTRSLPSD
+112 EHTRALPED
-121 REVDLVVT
+121 REIDLVVT

-144 AAGIPVW
+144 ARGIPVW
-151 SEIELARRMQAA
+151 SEVELARRMQAA

-185 SILQHA
+185 SILRAA

-208 ALDPEGFDVLAIELS
+208 ALDPEGFDVLALELS
-223 SFQLHWTQ
+223 SFQLHWTE
-231 HLDCEAAAVLNV
+231 HLDCEAAVVLNV
-243 SADHLDWHGGTEA
+243 SADHLDWHGGAEQ
-256 YARAKGRIY
+256 YARAKGRIFE
-265 QGVRTACVYNVADPA
+265 GVRTACVYSVADPT
-280 TLALVEEADVVEGAR
+280 TLRLVEDADVVEGAR
-295 AVGIGLGTPGL
+295 AVGITLGAPGL
-306 SELGLIDDLLVDRA
+306 SELGIIDDILVDRA
-320 FLDERR
+320 FHPERR
-326 TAAAELATLSDLA
+326 TSAAELATLEDLA

-348 HVLIDALAA
+348 HVLLDALAA
-357 AALARAHGVEPRAV
+357 AALARAHGVPAHAV
-371 RDGLRAY
+371 RDGLSAY
-378 RMGSHRAQHLATVD
+378 RMGAHRAQHLATVD

-402 TNPAAAAASLCA
+402 TNPAAAAASLQA

-420 IAGGDTKGADLDP
+420 IAGGDVKGADLGP
-433 LISVARERLVGVVL
+433 LVAAAADRLVGVVL
-447 LGRDAAPFTEAL
+447 LGLDPAPFTEAL

-474 DTDDV
+474 ETDDV
-479 AGRTRLMEDAVR
+479 AARTRLMEDAVQ
-491 AARSLASAG
+491 AARSLAAAG

-531 LPGERA
+531 LPGEHA

>member
-1 MTAPQDPIARRAGGG
+1 MTTEQPAVPVQERA
-16 RRAGD
+16 
-21 DRRAGDEQDSGL
+21 
-33 EQHSGVEQRPGVEER
+33 
-48 SWPGLDVSGLRILV
+48 WPGLDVSGLRILV
-62 AGFGISGYAV
+62 TGFGISGFAI

-86 DGSETPELLERARV
+86 DGTDTPEIRERAQI
-100 LEVLGVEVRLGA
+100 LEVLGVEFRLGA
-112 EHTRSLPSD
+112 EHTRSLPQD
-121 REVDLVVT
+121 REIDLVVT
-129 SPGWRPDQPLLAAAA
+129 SPGWRPDQPLLLAAA

-151 SEIELARRMQAA
+151 SEIELARRMQPA

-208 ALDPEGFDVLAIELS
+208 ALDPEGFEVLALELS
-223 SFQLHWTQ
+223 SFQLHWTE
-231 HLDCEAAAVLNV
+231 HLDCDAAVVLNV
-243 SADHLDWHGGTEA
+243 SADHLDWHGGAEPYVA
-256 YARAKGRIY
+256 AKGRIY
-265 QGVRTACVYNVADPA
+265 QGVRTACVYSVADE
-280 TLALVEEADVVEGAR
+280 TTRRLVEEADVVEGAR
-295 AVGIGLGTPGL
+295 AVGLTLGPPGL
-306 SELGLIDDLLVDRA
+306 SELGVIDGVLVDRA
-320 FLDERR
+320 FHPERR
-326 TAAAELATLSDLA
+326 SAAAELATLEDLA
-339 HLGPQGAGP
+339 HLGAQGAGP
-348 HVLIDALAA
+348 HLVLDALAA
-357 AALARAHGVEPRAV
+357 AALARAHGVVAHAV

-378 RMGSHRAQHLATVD
+378 RMGGHRAQHLATVD
-392 GIGFV
+392 GIDFV

-402 TNPAAAAASLCA
+402 TNPAAAGASLRS

-433 LISVARERLVGVVL
+433 LIAAARDRLAGVVL
-447 LGRDAAPFTEAL
+447 LGTDAEPFTSAL
-459 TRHAPEVPV
+459 SRHAPDVPV

-474 DTDDV
+474 DTGNV
-479 AGRTRLMEDAVR
+479 AGRSRLMEDAVQ
-491 AARSLASAG
+491 AARALARSG

-526 AAVTR
+526 EAVTR
-531 LPGERA
+531 LPGERS